1 MSRKDFEAQ
10 MIHFGLEGLLPT
22 LLYVG
27 MFITFL
33 ASVFWRPSLGIYLL
47 VLTLPLQ
54 TGRYKL
60 HDFPLGAEFIDI
72 LLLGTIL
79 GLVIQGRSF
88 IPKTNWSKFLLFYAL
103 FCYFSL
109 WEGSYFIRAPLP
121 LWISDPRFSDWK
133 NYVEMFLLALVV
145 ASAIKSKNEV
155 RVLLGLMC
163 FSVLLVNRSY
173 YSTLSSRDLSH
184 FSYQVRD
191 AGPLGY
197 AGVNG
202 LAAFEAMF
210 CSLLLGI
217 FVFARK
223 TFSKVAIALI
233 AATCTYCLLFS
244 FSRGGYLGLL
254 VGLVTVGLFK
264 SRWLLVAAAVI
275 VIGWQT
281 LLPVAVQ
288 ERITMTTEDA
298 KEGQQFDSSAQERLV
313 LWEDAMTLFKRNPIT
328 GTGFQTYRSMQR
340 LGYGDTHNYYVK
352 VLAETGVMGFLLFLV
367 LLWKLIRSGTRLFFS
382 TEDPFWR
389 GLSLGF
395 IALLTSTVM
404 LNFFGDRWTYQQAD
418 GYLWVILGCVIR
430 GQLAVAEEREEVEA
444 ANASGELTHLE
455 EAAVV

>member
-1 MSRKDFEAQ
+1 

-33 ASVFWRPSLGIYLL
+33 ASVFWRPSLGLYLL

-60 HDFPLGAEFIDI
+60 HDFPLGSEFLDI

-79 GLVIQGRSF
+79 GLVIKGQSF
-88 IPKTNWSKFLLFYAL
+88 IPKGHWSKFFLFYAL

-121 LWISDPRFSDWK
+121 LWIGDPRFSDWK

-145 ASAIKSKNEV
+145 ASTIKSKTEI
-155 RVLLGLMC
+155 RVLLVLMC
-163 FSVLLVNRSY
+163 LSVLLVNRSY

-191 AGPLGY
+191 AGALGY

-202 LAAFEAMF
+202 LAAFEAML
-210 CSLLLGI
+210 CSLLLG
-217 FVFARK
+217 FFAFTRK
-223 TFSKVAIALI
+223 PLTKIAIMLI
-233 AATCTYCLLFS
+233 VATCGYCLLLS
-244 FSRGGYLGLL
+244 FSRGGYLGFL
-254 VGLVTVGLFK
+254 VGLVAVGLFK
-264 SRWLLVAAAVI
+264 SRWFLVAAAVL

-281 LLPVAVQ
+281 LLPVAVR
-288 ERITMTTEDA
+288 ERIAMTTEDVA
-298 KEGQQFDSSAQERLV
+298 EGQRFDPSAHERIK
-313 LWEDAMTLFKRNPIT
+313 LWDDAMDLFKRNPVT

-352 VLAETGVMGFLLFLV
+352 VLAETGIVGFVFFLM
-367 LLWKLIRSGTRLFFS
+367 LLWKLFRSGAGLFVAS
-382 TEDPFWR
+382 HDPFWR

-395 IALLTSTVM
+395 IALLASTVA
-404 LNFFGDRWTYQQAD
+404 LNFFGDRWTYQQ
-418 GYLWVILGCVIR
+418 L
-430 GQLAVAEEREEVEA
+430 
-444 ANASGELTHLE
+444 
-455 EAAVV
+455 